1 MKLLKHLLGNAPRVA
16 VLLLA
21 LGVLLAGC
29 ASEESGYLEV
39 GDSAPDFSLPT
50 VSGDTYALA
59 DDLGQQPVL
68 LYFSMADG

>member
-1 MKLLKHLLGNAPRVA
+1 MNLLKRFRGNAPRVA
-16 VLLLA
+16 GLLLA

-29 ASEESGYLEV
+29 ASEETEYLEV

-50 VSGDTYALA
+50 VSGGTYVLA

-68 LYFSMADG
+68 LYFSMAEG

>member
-1 MKLLKHLLGNAPRVA
+1 MNLLKRFMGNVPWVTSALLV
-16 VLLLA
+16 

-39 GDSAPDFSLPT
+39 GDSAPGFSLPT
-50 VSGDTYALA
+50 VTGETYALA

-68 LYFSMADG
+68 LYFSMAEG

>member
-1 MKLLKHLLGNAPRVA
+1 MNLLKRFMGNVPGVTSALLV
-16 VLLLA
+16 

-39 GDSAPDFSLPT
+39 GDSAPDFNLPT
-50 VSGDTYALA
+50 VAGETYALA

-68 LYFSMADG
+68 LYFSMAEG

>member
-1 MKLLKHLLGNAPRVA
+1 MNLSKRFLGNVPWIVS
-16 VLLLA
+16 LLLA

-29 ASEESGYLEV
+29 ASEESGYLKV

-50 VSGDTYALA
+50 VSGDTYVLA

-68 LYFSMADG
+68 LYFSMAEG